1 MTPDYAPII
10 GFVDGL
16 DGLVLNCGWGT
27 WGFKAAPISGKTT
40 AQLIKSK
47 KIPDLI
53 KPFGLSRFES
63 GNLVNEKA
71 SATAAALH

>member
-1 MTPDYAPII
+1 MI
-10 GFVDGL
+10 
-16 DGLVLNCGWGT
+16 
-27 WGFKAAPISGKTT
+27 
-40 AQLIKSK
+40 AQLIDSNKT
-47 KIPDLI
+47 PDLI